1 MEHRVV
7 RSKTRL
13 IVLAA
18 VVAQL
23 GACSSVPNAVNPVA
37 WYRGITGASKNDDLG
52 KGQNEENLKEGS
64 NEPFPNLG
72 TVPDAPETALSTIDR
87 DKLVNSLIADRN
99 NAKYANDD
107 LRAGRAAPGA
117 PPPPPPEPAPKSAAG
132 PAGPASS
139 NAKAAPVPKQ
149 AASSGDKL
157 AKAQPPAR
165 GSEAPPA
172 ESSLQSPKIDN
183 PPKGDTV
190 TPAPLPPRIPPA
202 RTAST
207 KAPPEPPSSAP
218 TPQTDTVM
226 AAPPPPNIPPPQHA
240 ASSGGEKT
248 ASAAPAAASDARRAV
263 MHHVADVSFP
273 SGSALLSDKVGD
285 TIDAIVKQHAKD
297 GGKIRIVGHGE
308 AAGANA
314 AVAGFNLAL
323 NRAQAVAVA
332 LSDKGVPSK
341 DIAVEAAPVA
351 ASGGQDAP
359 RAEVFFEN

>member
-7 RSKTRL
+7 RSKIRL

-23 GACSSVPNAVNPVA
+23 GACSSLPNAVNPVS

-87 DKLVNSLIADRN
+87 DKLVDSLIADRN

-117 PPPPPPEPAPKSAAG
+117 PPPPPPEPTAKSAAG
-132 PAGPASS
+132 PAAPSAAKPAP
-139 NAKAAPVPKQ
+139 APDRAQ
-149 AASSGDKL
+149 SSGDKL
-157 AKAQPPAR
+157 AKARPPAR

-172 ESSLQSPKIDN
+172 ESSLQSPQISN
-183 PPKGDTV
+183 PPSGEAV
-190 TPAPLPPRIPPA
+190 TPAPPPPRIPPA
-202 RTAST
+202 GSTAAKA
-207 KAPPEPPSSAP
+207 KAPPAP
-218 TPQTDTVM
+218 TAAAIPPTDTVM
-226 AAPPPPNIPPPQHA
+226 AAPPPPNIPPPDHTA
-240 ASSGGEKT
+240 TAGGEKT
-248 ASAAPAAASDARRAV
+248 ASAAPTAASDARHAA
-263 MHHVADVSFP
+263 MHHIADVSFA
-273 SGSALLSDKVGD
+273 SGSALLSDKVDD
-285 TIDAIVKQHAKD
+285 TIDAIVKQHVKD

-308 AAGANA
+308 AAGPNA

-351 ASGGQDAP
+351 AGGGQDVP
-359 RAEVFFEN
+359 RAEIFFEN